1 MKDFLV
7 KELVTDDFL
16 SELKSIDFDSSY
28 AKQVVDK
35 YNYKNIKIFGLN
47 AAQANILKQTAL
59 SVGTDC
65 ATPKNTI
72 TGNIVKADCILGGS
86 ISQLKKI
93 AVKLGVQPF
102 GLRQLGRQIEKLISA
117 TLEKKHSVQIMG
129 ILNLTNN
136 SFSDGGMYNDYDK
149 AVEHLNKLISDGA
162 DSVDIGAESTKPYSE
177 PVSETEQLDK
187 ILPVLDYIRK
197 NNIDIPISIDTRSSE
212 VAKQSLNAG
221 ATAINDVSGLTYDEN
236 MTRIIADYGCPVII
250 QHSQGTPDIMQ
261 NSPYYDNL
269 MDEIYTDL
277 YDKISKAVLAGIKKE
292 NIIID
297 PGIGFGKTR
306 EHNFEILRRIE
317 ELQGLDCPV
326 LLGLSRKSLLN
337 MPDADND
344 TKDIYT
350 IALNTLA
357 IERKVDI
364 LRVHNVKLHKTLINM
379 LI

>member
-1 MKDFLV
+1 MNDFLI

-16 SELKSIDFDSSY
+16 SELESIDFDSSY

-35 YNYKNIKIFGLN
+35 YNYKNIKVFGLN

-65 ATPKNTI
+65 ATPRETI
-72 TGNIVKADCILGGS
+72 TGNIIKADCILGGS

-102 GLRQLGRQIEKLISA
+102 GLRRLGRQIEKLISA
-117 TLEKKHSVQIMG
+117 STEKKRSVQIMG
-129 ILNLTNN
+129 ILNLTDN

-177 PVSETEQLDK
+177 PVSPDEQLER
-187 ILPVLDYIRK
+187 ILPVLDYIRS
-197 NNIDIPISIDTRSSE
+197 NSIDIPVSIDTRSSE
-212 VAKQSLNAG
+212 VAKQCLNAG
-221 ATAINDVSGLTYDEN
+221 ATAINDVSGLTFDEN

-250 QHSQGTPDIMQ
+250 QHSKGTPDIMQ
-261 NSPYYDNL
+261 NSPHYDNL
-269 MDEIYTDL
+269 MDEIYIDL
-277 YDKISKAVLAGIKKE
+277 HDKISKAVADGIKRE

-326 LLGLSRKSLLN
+326 LVGLSRKSLLN

-344 TKDIYT
+344 LKDIFT
-350 IALNTLA
+350 VALNTLA